1 MHFRTNMVR
10 FLMPKIEGQPTN
22 GDSKWLRT
30 TDRFWDR
37 FFIDFGTVFGANLEP
52 FRPPFS
58 VQNGPGGFQ
67 DASKTLPRRSK
78 TLPKTSRMAQDGSRR
93 FPTCPRPLQT
103 SILVPPGLDFDG
115 FFDRMLIHV
124 WMVLGSLLL
133 CKFLADYMYLKLLR
147 LFQK

>member
-1 MHFRTNMVR
+1 MKND
-10 FLMPKIEGQPTN
+10 
-22 GDSKWLRT
+22 DSKWHQT
-30 TDRFWDR
+30 SDRSLNL
-37 FFIDFGTVFGANLEP
+37 FFIDLGSVLGANLESCW
-52 FRPPFS
+52 PPFS
-58 VQNGPGGFQ
+58 AQDGPGGFQ

-78 TLPKTSRMAQDGSRR
+78 TLPKTSRMAQDGSIR

-115 FFDRMLIHV
+115 FFGRMMIHV

-133 CKFLADYMYLKLLR
+133 CKFLADYMYLKFLR